1 MRLPNEMKRESRRVR
16 TEIGFGGLNRRETA
30 REGDLSDCENLSS
43 ERFPC
48 LCPRQP
54 RTLFEGVTD
63 ADDAYSFDGKLLL
76 CRGGKL
82 YYDGMALCDVTPGK
96 KQFVTVHTKL
106 IVWPDKLMLD
116 MTQNPPAVRDMAKQ
130 IKTVGNGVTMTGHE
144 ITIPTSPTVY
154 GRVLPHSIALSGQ
167 SGHWF
172 QVYTGLRWDEEN
184 GYAWDDVCWKEIADG
199 ESLQVGDILI
209 PAANGTDFS
218 VQVHAADSYR
228 MPPSSAGDTRT
239 AEGYFLTVAEINGSV
254 QYGSTGR
261 SGTVSLSFTL
271 HRCGVSNPDLRTC
284 FRAGDAVSVSGHPIS
299 ANNKTALFLKRV
311 SEQTLSFAENSFV
324 PCTRYAAIGTISA
337 SKPPAVAKDANHVYA
352 FVWQHEG
359 NEHAVQVKTSGGA
372 TEYVKAKSGQKIL
385 IDESGQTPDLW
396 LLEQDETLREL
407 VFSSV
412 TYSTSEYTVLQT
424 VDVDPLC
431 LTIQRSLP
439 DLDYICEKD
448 NRLWG
453 VVNHQ
458 NNRVW
463 DADAETWK
471 TFESRLICASA
482 LGTPDDFYDYTGAYG
497 GAYAVAVASEGDFT
511 GICAMDGDVL
521 CWKETR
527 LYKVLGSYPENYQS
541 VEFQIPGVRAGA
553 YRTLAAGNGALL
565 YLGRDG
571 IYAYDGGTPRLL
583 SEPLGTIDWRCGA
596 AAWDG
601 EQALFSL
608 TNADDESCLLVYDAA
623 RRLWLREDNTRAVF
637 CRHAGELLLLT
648 EDGRLLR
655 RNAGTE
661 RVPWKAML
669 TPFRMEYGTRERGVR
684 LLLRADTAAQSEI
697 AAYYRCNGGAWRLAG
712 RLAGKAQGGTL
723 LIEPEPCERLELLL
737 TGTGDCTVRGLSLVS
752 RVEQM

>member
-1 MRLPNEMKRESRRVR
+1 MAIHGINYSDATMD
-16 TEIGFGGLNRRETA
+16 
-30 REGDLSDCENLSS
+30 GDLADCAGLST
-43 ERFPC
+43 RRYPYFTTRHGRPAVDGY
-48 LCPRQP
+48 
-54 RTLFEGVTD
+54 EGVTAVYRYKD
-63 ADDAYSFDGKLLL
+63 SVFTVAEEKLFWIDLNSTDEAQYL
-76 CRGGKL
+76 HTV
-82 YYDGMALCDVTPGK
+82 MPGA
-96 KQFVTVHTKL
+96 KQFVTINTKVV
-106 IVWPDKLMLD
+106 VWPDKLMID
-116 MTQNPPAVRDMAKQ
+116 MTSNPPTVRDMAKQ
-130 IKTVGNGVTMTGHE
+130 IETVGNGVTMTDHE

-154 GRVLPHSIALSGQ
+154 GRALPHSIELSGH
-167 SGHWF
+167 GGRWF

-199 ESLQVGDILI
+199 ESLQVGDVLI

-218 VQVHAADSYR
+218 VQIHAADSYQ

-299 ANNKTALFLKRV
+299 ANNKTALFLKHV

-337 SKPPAVAKDANHVYA
+337 SKPPAVAKDVNHVYA
-352 FVWQHEG
+352 FDWKHEG

-385 IDESGQTPDLW
+385 LDESGQTPVLW
-396 LLEQDETLREL
+396 LLEEDETLREL

-412 TYSTSEYTVLQT
+412 TYSTSEYTVLPT

-463 DADAETWK
+463 DADTETWK

-482 LGTPDDFYDYTGAYG
+482 LGDPDDFYDYTGAYG

-511 GICAMDGDVL
+511 GICPYGDSVL
-521 CWKETR
+521 AWKEKR
-527 LYKVLGSYPENYQS
+527 LCKVMGDAPATYSLNEYVVDGVQSGAHGTQVNISETLIYK
-541 VEFQIPGVRAGA
+541 GV
-553 YRTLAAGNGALL
+553 N
-565 YLGRDG
+565 G
-571 IYAYDGGTPRLL
+571 IYAYAGGTPRLI
-583 SEPLGTIDWRCGA
+583 SSPFGERRYTAQAAGT
-596 AAWDG
+596 DG
-601 EQALFSL
+601 ERYFITL
-608 TNADDESCLLVYDAA
+608 TDAA
-623 RRLWLREDNTRAVF
+623 GNTHLHSYDVQRGLWLRESGDNAIGYADLPVGF
-637 CRHAGELLLLT
+637 CALLS
-648 EDGRLLR
+648 DGMLRLMDSGADDPTLEWY
-655 RNAGTE
+655 AQF
-661 RVPWKAML
+661 
-669 TPFRMEYGTRERGVR
+669 TPFYETLDGKKRYAK
-684 LLLRADTAAQSEI
+684 LLLRLELGAGAHVRVLERVDGGPWKQIGMIAVAAKNPVTVPVNI
-697 AAYYRCNGGAWRLAG
+697 ARGD
-712 RLAGKAQGGTL
+712 KM
-723 LIEPEPCERLELLL
+723 EFRLE
-737 TGTGDCTVRGLSLVS
+737 GNGACTILGIQRQFFMHSEV
-752 RVEQM
+752 